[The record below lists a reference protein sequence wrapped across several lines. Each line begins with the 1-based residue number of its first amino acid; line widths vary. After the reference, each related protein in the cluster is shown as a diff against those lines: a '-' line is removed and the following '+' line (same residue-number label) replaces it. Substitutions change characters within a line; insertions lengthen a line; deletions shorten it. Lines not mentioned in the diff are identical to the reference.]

1 MKTPGDIL
9 RAVNQEGGRLES
21 AGDKLR
27 VLLPPD
33 CSPDLREAIRKHK
46 NELLDILATSAANLS
61 PDCAPWLHIARQVLQ
76 REFDGADRSMRE
88 SLTIG
93 LRATN
98 HPSCQQ
104 ALERLS
110 ANAKQRGA

>member
-1 MKTPGDIL
+1 MTAKQLYVEATKRGL
-9 RAVNQEGGRLES
+9 RLEPR
-21 AGDKLR
+21 GDKLGVIPANR
-27 VLLPPD
+27 CPPD
-33 CSPDLREAIRKHK
+33 FAAELRQHK
-46 NELLDILATSAANLS
+46 AELMALLQAKAANL
-61 PDCAPWLHIARQVLQ
+61 PTDCAAWLHIARQVLQ

-110 ANAKQRGA
+110 ANAKERRE